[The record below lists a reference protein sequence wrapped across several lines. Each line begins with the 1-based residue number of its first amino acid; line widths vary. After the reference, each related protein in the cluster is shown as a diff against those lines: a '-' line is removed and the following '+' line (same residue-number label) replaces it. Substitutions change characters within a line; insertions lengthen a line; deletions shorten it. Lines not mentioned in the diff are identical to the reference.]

1 MNNEIP
7 FNGLYLTP
15 LHEDKRE
22 IVCIKNTF
30 NLIKGDTYYYIKCEH
45 KETGTPIW
53 MVFTHKITV
62 HVDDYY
68 FYTETRMNELFDTT
82 AIKRDD
88 KLQKL
93 LGDD

>member
-1 MNNEIP
+1 MKNDIL
-7 FNGLYLTP
+7 FNGLYLAP

-30 NLIKGDTYYYIKCEH
+30 SLIKGDTYYYIKCEH
-45 KETGTPIW
+45 KETGIPIW
-53 MVFTHKITV
+53 MVFTPDKD
-62 HVDDYY
+62 DDYY
-68 FYTETRMNELFDTT
+68 FYTETRMDELFDTT

-93 LGDD
+93 LGDE